1 MYNFNEMTKHLNE
14 ELSQTLILDG
24 TKIQWYTDRV
34 KKWEKGEKIAPV
46 TIDIALT
53 RSCNYAC
60 HFCYAMTQ
68 ENDRS
73 VISKDHIFSFL
84 DDAAEIGVKG
94 ISLVSDGEST
104 ISPAFIDRKSVV

>member
-1 MYNFNEMTKHLNE
+1 MYDLNSMMIHLNE
-14 ELSQTLILDG
+14 ELSQSLILDG
-24 TKIQWYTDRV
+24 TKIQWYADRV

-73 VISKDHIFSFL
+73 VISKEHIFSFL
-84 DDAAEIGVKG
+84 DDAAGIGVKG
-94 ISLVSDGEST
+94 ISLVSFNLHF
-104 ISPAFIDRKSVV
+104 AQHL